1 MANLRE
7 LISQKTQKD
16 EQWKA
21 EKAAERENAVAMQ
34 DTGISLIAS
43 DPDAYARYL
52 DMQGVNY
59 MYSPGNIALAMVQNP
74 ELSVI
79 GTKDRWRTLNRSI
92 RDGEQEKGV
101 QIFARSPLGKGYS
114 LAYAYDIT
122 QTAGRELRQ
131 PHLEDDSPQMASA
144 LSVLLNYSV
153 VPIKT
158 DDQMEEAA
166 YYDPN
171 RMELYVNPNVADH
184 TAFAAIAAEIAHVRF
199 HSKGAN
205 SGYSRDDYEL
215 DAQSVSYLLCKRFG
229 VECEMPELS
238 GLLALYQGW
247 SPQEIRQ
254 ALDAVQDMSKQIG
267 GSIDKAI
274 SPQQHMRGQ
283 ALRRP
288 AR

>member
-1 MANLRE
+1 MANLSE

-21 EKAAERENAVAMQ
+21 EKAAERENAIAMQ

-79 GTKDRWRTLNRSI
+79 GTKDRWRTLNRSV
-92 RDGEQEKGV
+92 RDSELEKGV

-114 LAYAYDIT
+114 LAYAYDIS

-199 HSKGAN
+199 HAKGAN
-205 SGYSRDDYEL
+205 GGYSHDDYDL

-229 VECEMPELS
+229 VECEMPDLS
-238 GLLALYQGW
+238 GLSALYQGW
-247 SPQEIRQ
+247 SPQEVRQ

-274 SPQQHMRGQ
+274 SPQQHTRGQ
-283 ALRRP
+283 AQRRP